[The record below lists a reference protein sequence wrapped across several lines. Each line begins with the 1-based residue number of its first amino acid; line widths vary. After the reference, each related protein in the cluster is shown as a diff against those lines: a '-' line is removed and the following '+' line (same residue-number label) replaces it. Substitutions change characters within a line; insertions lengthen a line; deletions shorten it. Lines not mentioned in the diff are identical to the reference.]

1 VFFVR
6 QWFQGGIASTI
17 LIRLG
22 RRPTDGGEG
31 PGACP
36 SLVVPDPSCR
46 VPEPAVQRR
55 LSNRSRLS
63 LRMAAQRTRRRR
75 RRRQYGAARSQLAA
89 ATTRPSFLLLVL
101 LVTLLVA
108 LFLSS
113 PVRGFQPPAP
123 PLHRVIKGGE
133 SRLVEAARPRSIT
146 AAIRRPWE
154 RIRVVSPPSASM
166 QLWMMSQEASNGS
179 IDQKKKE
186 QPLLMLYNSL
196 TRTKQ
201 PLEPLHPPRFAMYTC
216 GPTVYDSAHIGNFR
230 AFLTY
235 DVLKR
240 VLLYLGYDVE
250 HVCNLTDI
258 DDKIIQRA
266 NQLKAPS
273 IRDITDKY
281 AELFL
286 EDLRALNVVPATHY
300 PRATNHVQDMAD
312 MIRGLHDKGLAYE
325 TSDGSWYFDTQQQPS
340 YGTQLVQLNFD
351 EMMKDGGAEDDDVDA
366 EKKHFADFCLWKAF
380 KEGIDRG
387 DAAWSFPPHLQKG
400 RPGWHLECSAMVHH
414 YFGSETI
421 DLHGGGVDLKFPHH
435 ENEIAQS
442 QGYTDNPY
450 CNCWFHNGFVNIDN
464 EKMSKSLGNFKT
476 LRGACPTPLAIRA
489 YRYLVV
495 SSQYRNP
502 LSFTDQAMQASQN
515 AVTRIDKVRAQI
527 QQALLES
534 NRLGTTNG
542 EASQASEV
550 DSTPSSVV
558 VAKAMRQFEDAIRDD
573 LAMPRASAALFAL
586 VKDAERIF
594 KEAAAANGA
603 DVTSLADADAATLR
617 DINDAMNR
625 MDMVFGIFYA
635 PPSRSDDEASG
646 DDEAESGTPIPE
658 QVLVLVSERAQA
670 KADKDWA
677 LADSLRTR
685 IAELGYQVK
694 DVKDGDPIVS
704 RAR

>member
-1 VFFVR
+1 MKSR
-6 QWFQGGIASTI
+6 S
-17 LIRLG
+17 LLSS
-22 RRPTDGGEG
+22 RRPAQHT
-31 PGACP
+31 P
-36 SLVVPDPSCR
+36 R
-46 VPEPAVQRR
+46 RR
-55 LSNRSRLS
+55 LSASSLALAAPARWWHSQLTMMVTMALGLS
-63 LRMAAQRTRRRR
+63 L
-75 RRRQYGAARSQLAA
+75 S
-89 ATTRPSFLLLVL
+89 PS
-101 LVTLLVA
+101 
-108 LFLSS
+108 SS
-113 PVRGFQPPAP
+113 VRGFQPSLSPLLLAHQQRRTGIIKGRLHPPIGGFHRLVDPARRATAAAP
-123 PLHRVIKGGE
+123 P
-133 SRLVEAARPRSIT
+133 RSSTT
-146 AAIRRPWE
+146 ANRRPCE
-154 RIRVVSPPSASM
+154 RIRRSSASPASM
-166 QLWMMSQEASNGS
+166 QLWMSQDVSETNG
-179 IDQKKKE
+179 DTTK
-186 QPLLMLYNSL
+186 PLLMLYNSL

-201 PLEPLHPPRFAMYTC
+201 PLEPLKPPRFTMYTC
-216 GPTVYDSAHIGNFR
+216 GPTVYDAAHIGNFR

-258 DDKIIQRA
+258 DDKIIKRA
-266 NQLKAPS
+266 NQLQAPS

-281 AELFL
+281 ADLFL
-286 EDLRALNVVPATHY
+286 DDLRALNVVPATHY

-325 TSDGSWYFDTQQQPS
+325 TSDGSWYFDTQQQKS

-351 EMMKDGGAEDDDVDA
+351 EMMKDGGGAEDDDADV

-380 KEGIDRG
+380 KEGIDRE
-387 DAAWSFPPHLQKG
+387 DAAWSFPPQLQKG

-414 YFGSETI
+414 YFGSDTI

-442 QGYTDNPY
+442 QGFTDNRY

-476 LRGACPTPLAIRA
+476 LRGACPTPQAIRA

-527 QQALLES
+527 LHALQES
-534 NRLGTTNG
+534 KGLGTTNG
-542 EASQASEV
+542 ESSQASAA
-550 DSTPSSVV
+550 DSTPSSAVV
-558 VAKAMRQFEDAIRDD
+558 EQAMRQFEDAIRDD

-586 VKDAERIF
+586 VKEADRIF

-603 DVTSLADADAATLR
+603 DVNADAATLR
-617 DINDAMNR
+617 DIDDAMNR
-625 MDMVFGIFYA
+625 MDRVFGIFYA

-658 QVLVLVSERAQA
+658 QVQWLVSERVQA
-670 KADKDWA
+670 KADRDWA
-677 LADSLRTR
+677 LADSLRNR

>member
-1 VFFVR
+1 MKSR
-6 QWFQGGIASTI
+6 S
-17 LIRLG
+17 LLSS
-22 RRPTDGGEG
+22 RRPAQRI
-31 PGACP
+31 P
-36 SLVVPDPSCR
+36 R
-46 VPEPAVQRR
+46 RR
-55 LSNRSRLS
+55 LSASSLALAAPARWWHPQLTMMVTMALGLS
-63 LRMAAQRTRRRR
+63 L
-75 RRRQYGAARSQLAA
+75 
-89 ATTRPSFLLLVL
+89 
-101 LVTLLVA
+101 
-108 LFLSS
+108 SS
-113 PVRGFQPPAP
+113 SVCGFQPSLSPLFLAHQQRRTAIVEGSLHP
-123 PLHRVIKGGE
+123 PKGGFH
-133 SRLVEAARPRSIT
+133 RLVDPARPAVAAAPPRSIAT
-146 AAIRRPWE
+146 ANRRPCE
-154 RIRVVSPPSASM
+154 RIRKSSASSVS
-166 QLWMMSQEASNGS
+166 QLWMSQDVSETNG
-179 IDQKKKE
+179 DTTK
-186 QPLLMLYNSL
+186 PLLMLYNSL

-201 PLEPLHPPRFAMYTC
+201 PLRPLQPPRFTMYTC

-258 DDKIIQRA
+258 DDKIIKRA
-266 NQLKAPS
+266 NQLQAPS

-281 AELFL
+281 ADLFL
-286 EDLRALNVVPATHY
+286 HDLRALNVVPASHY

-325 TSDGSWYFDTQQQPS
+325 TSDGSWYFATQQQPS

-351 EMMKDGGAEDDDVDA
+351 EMMKDGGAEDDADV

-380 KEGIDRG
+380 KEGVDRD
-387 DAAWSFPPHLQKG
+387 DAAWTFPPHLQKG

-414 YFGSETI
+414 YFGSDTI

-442 QGYTDNPY
+442 QGFTDNPY

-476 LRGACPTPLAIRA
+476 LSGACPTPLAIRA

-502 LSFTDQAMQASQN
+502 LSFTDQAMRASQN

-527 QQALLES
+527 QQALQENTS
-534 NRLGTTNG
+534 LGTTDG
-542 EASQASEV
+542 EASAA
-550 DSTPSSVV
+550 DSTPSAADV
-558 VAKAMRQFEDAIRDD
+558 VAQAMRQFEDAIRDD

-586 VKDAERIF
+586 VKEAERIF
-594 KEAAAANGA
+594 KDAAAANAA
-603 DVTSLADADAATLR
+603 DESSLADADAATLR